1 MEVVG
6 GEKHKLFTII
16 YKWKDANNSAVLE
29 PRMNTNRHEFYGP
42 QNTQKKQNASQ
53 TSAMVLKMFLVT
65 VNFE

>member
-1 MEVVG
+1 MEVVD
-6 GEKHKLFTII
+6 GENYKLITII
-16 YKWKDANNSAVLE
+16 YKWEDANNSAVLE

-42 QNTQKKQNASQ
+42 LNTQKKQNASQ